1 MNPCI
6 VTFPND
12 KSRTYTVKL
21 NAVTEYGCR
30 DSVEYN
36 LIILDELL
44 LFIPNSFSPNNDG
57 INDEFSISS
66 EGINTLK
73 FIIFNRWGEE
83 IFITTDPNFIWDG
96 SYNGSQVMSGSYPYK
111 MRVQT
116 NNGFAS
122 EQFGHITI
130 VR

>member
-1 MNPCI
+1 
-6 VTFPND
+6 
-12 KSRTYTVKL
+12 TYTVKL

-73 FIIFNRWGEE
+73 FIIFNRCKLR
-83 IFITTDPNFIWDG
+83 NF
-96 SYNGSQVMSGSYPYK
+96 YNNRSQLYLGW
-111 MRVQT
+111 
-116 NNGFAS
+116 FL
-122 EQFGHITI
+122 
-130 VR
+130 

>member
-1 MNPCI
+1 M
-6 VTFPND
+6 
-12 KSRTYTVKL
+12 
-21 NAVTEYGCR
+21 
-30 DSVEYN
+30 
-36 LIILDELL
+36 
-44 LFIPNSFSPNNDG
+44 
-57 INDEFSISS
+57 
-66 EGINTLK
+66 
-73 FIIFNRWGEE
+73 GEE